1 MIIYNL
7 LLRRSDGTT
16 EPLEFVGETPSGA
29 ASAAVRKASIAR
41 PSVEAVLV
49 TGINMVW
56 IPRYDDWLHLLP
68 QHIARNLPPYEFE
81 GYSPMQAAQPKAPA
95 VPDKPLEP
103 PHVAA
108 TELAAPIVPKM
119 TVGQARDAGFT
130 GNTCNDCGSLQ
141 MVRNGTCEKCNSCGA
156 TTGCS

>member
-7 LLRRSDGTT
+7 LIRRSDGST
-16 EPLEFVGETPSGA
+16 EPLAFVSDSPSRAANGA
-29 ASAAVRKASIAR
+29 VSKASIAR
-41 PSVEAVLV
+41 PSIDAVLV
-49 TGINMVW
+49 TNVNMVW
-56 IPRYDDWLHLLP
+56 IPRYEEWQHLLP
-68 QHIARNLPPYEFE
+68 DHIARNLPPYEFE
-81 GYSPMQAAQPKAPA
+81 GYSPMQAEAPKPPA

-108 TELAAPIVPKM
+108 TELAAPIAPQL
-119 TVGQARDAGFT
+119 TREQAVSSGFT